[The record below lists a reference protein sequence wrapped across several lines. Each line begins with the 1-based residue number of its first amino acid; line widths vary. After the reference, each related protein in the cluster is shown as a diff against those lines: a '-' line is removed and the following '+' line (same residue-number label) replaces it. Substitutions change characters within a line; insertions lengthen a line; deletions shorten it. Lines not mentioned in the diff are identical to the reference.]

1 MKILIKEKKI
11 YVNNY
16 FYSKILKQNI
26 KELKLFN
33 FVKIIIR

>member
-1 MKILIKEKKI
+1 MKILIRKKKI

-26 KELKLFN
+26 KELKLLN
-33 FVKIIIR
+33 FVR